1 MRRAEAA
8 LKAYD
13 DATAADWKAFD
24 EAIDDADDATAAAWK
39 AFDEAIAPAAR
50 KLWT

>member
-13 DATAADWKAFD
+13 
-24 EAIDDADDATAAAWK
+24 EAI
-39 AFDEAIAPAAR
+39 DEAIAPAEKVYDDAVA
-50 KLWT
+50 TI